1 MIIKDNGDADKEEDL
16 QKEEVYTTERDKQ
29 RSPPKRCRKKSA
41 KAKNYARKE
50 GKATK
55 KSGEKKEK
63 ATKEDSRKEG
73 EEKQTSAGAEP
84 EGETAEDTPT
94 PSAMREGKFN
104 PGCKVTEIKP
114 SHNHKHERIFIE
126 DSTES
131 TNDQKHIEFTMKMRG
146 LYKEEQKVD
155 ETIII
160 NPIASGTK
168 GSVITKRNDT
178 SLNHTDL
185 GANVKVADNAS
196 FQKRRPWGR
205 GKEDIPEE
213 DWKDPEV

>member
-73 EEKQTSAGAEP
+73 EEKQTSVGAEP
-84 EGETAEDTPT
+84 EGETAKTIPT
-94 PSAMREGKFN
+94 PSAMRSGTFTPGGKAT
-104 PGCKVTEIKP
+104 VIKP
-114 SHNHKHERIFIE
+114 THYHKHKRISAE
-126 DSTES
+126 
-131 TNDQKHIEFTMKMRG
+131 G
-146 LYKEEQKVD
+146 L
-155 ETIII
+155 
-160 NPIASGTK
+160 S
-168 GSVITKRNDT
+168 
-178 SLNHTDL
+178 
-185 GANVKVADNAS
+185 
-196 FQKRRPWGR
+196 
-205 GKEDIPEE
+205 
-213 DWKDPEV
+213 